1 MSDRVIR
8 IAGAPADVE
17 DINQYLSERLAGQ
30 AAAITRQ
37 SAERNIAVMTIVVSA
52 AVSGAVKLVFDLLKE
67 YIKERMIKPGARG
80 SKPMLAIQVG
90 DVKITV
96 PSDIKPDQL
105 DRILKSASE

>member
-8 IAGAPADVE
+8 IAGTPTDVE
-17 DINQYLSERLAGQ
+17 GINQYLSERLAGQ

-37 SAERNIAVMTIVVSA
+37 SDERNVAVMTIVVSA
-52 AVSGAVKLVFDLLKE
+52 AVSGAVKLVFDPLKE
-67 YIKERMIKPGARG
+67 YIKERMIKPDARG

-105 DRILKSASE
+105 DRILKSVGE